1 MKIGII
7 TINQVNNYGA
17 ELQAVATQKALE
29 KCGYE
34 AEIINYLFYK
44 SAGHIRDKYS
54 RPTFHSSQINRL
66 KETIFPILGWIENLL
81 HHSDS
86 EKRKSNFNDF
96 HKKHTKFS
104 KEYRSYGEL
113 LNDVPVYDAYLTG
126 SDQVWNPGIY
136 SSLDPYFLDFAPNGK
151 KRISYAASFGV
162 NELPIETRDYYSIHL
177 NKYNKIGVRENDA
190 VRIVKEVSGCDAQL
204 VLDPTL
210 LLAREEW
217 LQMAEPVDNLKGK
230 KYVLIYE
237 LTPCP
242 HIKTVATHIAKETG
256 ALVVRVCKSSSKKD
270 KDDVINISTAGPAE
284 FLWLISHAIMI
295 VTNSFHGTA
304 FAINFNKDFYTVLP
318 ARKSNN
324 SRQQS
329 LLNLLNLTDRVLKEG
344 EAFPKFSSIDY
355 GEANLILAKQK
366 NKSFKFLI
374 DAINE

>member
-29 KCGYE
+29 KYGYE

-44 SAGHIRDKYS
+44 STGHIRDKYS
-54 RPTFHSSQINRL
+54 RPTFTSSPINRL
-66 KETIFPILGWIENLL
+66 KETIFPILEWFERLL

-86 EKRKSNFNDF
+86 EKRKRNFNDF

-104 KEYRSYGEL
+104 KKYRSYGEL
-113 LNDVPVYDAYLTG
+113 LSDVPVYDAYLTG

-136 SSLDPYFLDFAPNGK
+136 SSLDPYFLEFAPKGK

-162 NELPIETRDYYSIHL
+162 NKLPAGTIDYFSRHL
-177 NKYNKIGVRENDA
+177 KSYNRIGVRESDA
-190 VRIVKEVSGCDAQL
+190 VHIVKEVAGRDAQL

-210 LLAREEW
+210 LLDSNDW
-217 LQMAEPVDNLKGK
+217 LHMAQPVSTLEGQKF
-230 KYVLIYE
+230 VLIYE

-242 HIKTVATHIAKETG
+242 FIKVVAKNVARELD
-256 ALVVRVCKSSSKKD
+256 ASMVRVCKRISKVD
-270 KDDVINISTAGPAE
+270 KDDVINITTAGPAQ
-284 FLWLISHAIMI
+284 FLWLISHAAAI

-329 LLNLLNLTDRVLKEG
+329 LLSLLCLTDRILKEG
-344 EAFPKFSSIDY
+344 EDIPKFASIDY
-355 GEANLILAKQK
+355 SEANLILAQQK
-366 NKSFKFLI
+366 NKSITFLI